1 MPSIEFRNICQYICS
16 DVNLLVTDRELLVL
30 LGHNGAGKTTLLNI
44 VAGFIDYRGSVL
56 FDGVPIDKIPANK
69 RGIGYV
75 SQNLDLFPHLTVA
88 DNVAYGLRASKQHTE
103 PEVTDRVNELLDMV
117 RITHLATRYP
127 RSLSGGEKQRVALAR
142 AIAPSPRVL
151 LLDEP
156 LSGLDTQTSK
166 YLRVELRRIQHRLE
180 ITTMY
185 VTHDLNEAEEVADR
199 IVVIDK
205 GYIEQI
211 GRPEEVFFY
220 PASRVVSDFVGTPNV
235 LDCAYCHN
243 LGNGIVEV
251 GCGGLPII
259 VPHDGNLVKRVALF
273 PRDIYISDTPPLGP
287 GVNRFVGRITS
298 IKDTREV
305 VRLKVKA
312 GDNRLIAEV
321 PHHIFE
327 DMDLAVGKKV
337 HLILKL
343 RRIRVYEDKNL

>member
-1 MPSIEFRNICQYICS
+1 VPSIEFRNICQYICS
-16 DVNLLVTDRELLVL
+16 DVNLLVTDKELLVL

-56 FDGVPIDKIPANK
+56 LDGVPIDKIPANK

-103 PEVTDRVNELLDMV
+103 PEVADRVNELLDMV
-117 RITHLATRYP
+117 RMTHLAARYP
-127 RSLSGGEKQRVALAR
+127 RSLSGGERQRVALAR

-166 YLRVELRRIQHRLE
+166 YLRVELRRIQYKLG

-185 VTHDLNEAEEVADR
+185 VTHDLNEAEEVANR

-205 GYIEQI
+205 GRIEQI

-273 PRDIYISDTPPLGP
+273 PRDIYISDTLPPGP
-287 GVNRFVGRITS
+287 GVNRFVGRITA

-327 DMDLAVGKKV
+327 DMDLAVGKEV

>member
-1 MPSIEFRNICQYICS
+1 VPSIEFRNICQYICN

-56 FDGVPIDKIPANK
+56 FDGVPIDIIPANK

-88 DNVAYGLRASKQHTE
+88 DNVAYGLKASKQHTE
-103 PEVTDRVNELLDMV
+103 PEVAERVNDLLDMV
-117 RITHLATRYP
+117 RITHLAARYP
-127 RSLSGGEKQRVALAR
+127 RSLSGGERQRVALAR

-166 YLRVELRRIQHRLE
+166 YLRVELRRIQHKLG

-199 IVVIDK
+199 IVVIAK
-205 GYIEQI
+205 GHIEQI

-220 PASRVVSDFVGTPNV
+220 PASGMVSDFVGMPNI
-235 LDCAYCHN
+235 LDCAYCRN

-259 VPHDGNLVKRVALF
+259 VPHDGDLVKRIALF
-273 PRDIYISDTPPLGP
+273 PRDIYISDTPPPGP
-287 GVNRFVGRITS
+287 GVNRFVGRITA

-312 GDNRLIAEV
+312 GDNSLIAEV

-343 RRIRVYEDKNL
+343 RRIRVYEDKDL